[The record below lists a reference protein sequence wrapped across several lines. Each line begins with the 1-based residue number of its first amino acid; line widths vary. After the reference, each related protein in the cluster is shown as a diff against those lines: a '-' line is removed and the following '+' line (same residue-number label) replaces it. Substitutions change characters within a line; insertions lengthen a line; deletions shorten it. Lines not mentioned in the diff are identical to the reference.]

1 MAIVFDDKQKKD
13 EGGAQPQDQGG
24 GTPVGAQ
31 ATESA
36 FSTAPSTSAPVSSAG
51 VGSGGTGGWT
61 NIQSYLTANAGGSKS
76 SDVLKSTV
84 GGQFDK
90 EKTEFERSSGDARGA
105 GQKELDRTL
114 NTDQASRVLNTI
126 SGQYAYKG
134 PQSSAYTSGVNQLQ
148 GAMQNYGG
156 PSSYSY
162 GMGAD
167 TQRYGDGLKS
177 DQSFQTIMGD
187 LYRNAAGGQ
196 MGQGAMSLQRQID
209 QDNPL
214 LNTARTDLSGQY
226 SGLQNTIDSGVKDT
240 NKFLGDAQTT
250 VNTNAAALPGM
261 FDRQRGTD
269 QRTINTAVQ
278 GAQKDLNTILADLDA
293 RASSPDWQFSWGGV
307 MPTAETLMGMSGQRS
322 RYNTVL
328 DVLKDEGKRYGSS
341 NQVYDP
347 SRMTANAYNPTSGVK
362 EAYSLN
368 DIAKNP
374 AYATYR
380 ENNISPEALAVI
392 NRILGAGQPGLVSA
406 PVSIGRRI

>member
-36 FSTAPSTSAPVSSAG
+36 FSTAPSASATVSSAG

-114 NTDQASRVLNTI
+114 NTDQASRILNTI
-126 SGQYAYKG
+126 SGGYSYNG

-148 GAMQNYGG
+148 GAMRNYEG

-167 TQRYGDGLKS
+167 TQRYGTGLQT
-177 DQSFQTIMGD
+177 DQGFQGLMGD

-196 MGQGAMSLQRQID
+196 MGQGALNLQRQID
-209 QDNPL
+209 QDNTG

-226 SGLQNTIDSGVKDT
+226 GGLQNTISTGVKDA
-240 NKFLGDAQTT
+240 NKFLGNAQTT
-250 VNTNAAALPGM
+250 VNANAAALPGL
-261 FDRQRGTD
+261 FDKQRGTD
-269 QRTINTAVQ
+269 QRAINSAVQ
-278 GAQKDLNTILADLDA
+278 GAQGDLKSILADMDA
-293 RASSPDWQFSWGGV
+293 RASSPEWQFSWSGV
-307 MPTAETLMGMSGQRS
+307 MPTAETLGGLNTERS

-328 DVLKDEGKRYGSS
+328 DVLKDGGNRYGSS
-341 NQVYDP
+341 SQVYDP
-347 SRMTANAYNPTSGVK
+347 GRLTSVAYNPRSEITES
-362 EAYSLN
+362 YSLR
-368 DIAKNP
+368 DIAKDP
-374 AYATYR
+374 ALANYR
-380 ENNISPEALAVI
+380 QYNISPEALAVI
-392 NRILGAGQPGLVSA
+392 NRMLGAGQPGLVSA